1 MKEEWI
7 SRYSG
12 QSLIYICTSFQFCFV
27 FFFNSFS
34 ITLKFVGIWVI
45 INLKLK
51 IGDRVE
57 IFYIKKIILLT
68 LQWEEDIPYLNR
80 PLNT

>member
-1 MKEEWI
+1 MHFF
-7 SRYSG
+7 SV
-12 QSLIYICTSFQFCFV
+12 LFC